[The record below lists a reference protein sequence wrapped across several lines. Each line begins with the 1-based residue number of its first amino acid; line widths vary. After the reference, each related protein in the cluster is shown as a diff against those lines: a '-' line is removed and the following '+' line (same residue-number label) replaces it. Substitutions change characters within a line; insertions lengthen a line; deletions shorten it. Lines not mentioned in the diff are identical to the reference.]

1 PVQTEVLYKK
11 AIEAAGLTGKK
22 NVIDAYSGIGTIS
35 LTMARH
41 AKHVYGVE
49 VVEPAV
55 RDARANAVRN
65 HIDNV
70 TFEVGKAEEVIQRWK
85 DNELPVDVL
94 MVDPPRKGLDKSFI
108 DAVGYMKPPK
118 IVYVSCNP
126 ATLARDLQ

>member
-1 PVQTEVLYKK
+1 TEVLYKK
-11 AIEAAGLTGKK
+11 AIEAAGLTGKE

-70 TFEVGKAEEVIQRWK
+70 TFEV
-85 DNELPVDVL
+85 
-94 MVDPPRKGLDKSFI
+94 
-108 DAVGYMKPPK
+108 
-118 IVYVSCNP
+118 
-126 ATLARDLQ
+126 